1 MKQSKKRV
9 LAAVLSGMFMIGSFA
24 GCGGGTTT
32 DSTADS
38 QNTTA
43 TETTTKDRSDM
54 TIKVVLK
61 TLASEYWQYVQTGC
75 KAAGRDLGVNV
86 EVLGATSETAYEEQ
100 IQIIETTLN
109 ASDTDAMVVAPLQA
123 DSVANQIAN
132 TSIPVVAIDTQ
143 VDSDKVLSFVGFD
156 NEEMAELGGKAAA
169 EAAKEAGWTEIT
181 AIGIAGVQGDSTSE
195 ARMKGY
201 QAGIEASGGTFLMDE
216 LQYANSTADQAVTCM
231 EAIVQNH
238 PEGVSIIFANNDD
251 MAIAA
256 KRVVEGNPAYENTIF
271 CGCGGNT
278 AAMEAIL
285 NGEET
290 MTVAVDGYD
299 VGYRGV
305 QAAVEAL
312 EGKTPEKFIA
322 SPATIVTIENAEE
335 HLAEVQKKENDTV

>member
-9 LAAVLSGMFMIGSFA
+9 LAAVLSGMFMVGSFA